1 MPKLDTNA
9 ENMPGHAA
17 RTTGG
22 RLRKIRGDTK
32 MKTLE
37 ERYGVDFPGR
47 KDMEWETFKEKHN
60 VTSVKEALK
69 KLAK

>member
-17 RTTGG
+17 RNQGG
-22 RLRKIRGDTK
+22 QLRRIREDTLI
-32 MKTLE
+32 KTLE
-37 ERYGVDFPGR
+37 KRYDVDLPGR
-47 KDMEWETFKEKHN
+47 NDAKWGTFKDKYDVN
-60 VTSVKEALK
+60 SVREALD